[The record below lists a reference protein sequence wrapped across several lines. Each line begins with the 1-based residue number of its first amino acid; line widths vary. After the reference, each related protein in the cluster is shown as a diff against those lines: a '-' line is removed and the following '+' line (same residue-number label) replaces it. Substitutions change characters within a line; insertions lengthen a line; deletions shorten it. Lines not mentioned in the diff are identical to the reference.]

1 MRLGISSAAAPDAS
15 FDELLSACVQR
26 GLGALELRAGHG
38 HGLSAGVGAALAA
51 DARERA
57 ADAHI
62 VIAGYRTDD
71 ATDAAALAA
80 LSRAL
85 GAPVIVAGSGTVEER
100 IERVHAI
107 VAAGGDAI
115 LAARGAAREW
125 AGHVQTGPDFVWDAD
140 PLTTD
145 VATELEH
152 VLAGAPP
159 RAIGLQG
166 GGPESAMHEGRGVG
180 ALMGRLALAGYRG
193 PLILA
198 PSSTRYR
205 VAWETWLGRRGGWGC
220 GSSGDERSLTALQ
233 RTERS

>member
-1 MRLGISSAAAPDAS
+1 MRLGISSATAPDAS

-38 HGLSAGVGAALAA
+38 HGLSAVAGEVLAA

-57 ADAHI
+57 AEAHI
-62 VIAGYRTDD
+62 VIAGFRTDD
-71 ATDAAALAA
+71 ATDAPALAA

-85 GAPVIVAGSGTVEER
+85 AAPVIVDGSVFVEQR
-100 IERVHAI
+100 IERALAI
-107 VAAGGDAI
+107 VAAGGDAVV
-115 LAARGAAREW
+115 AARGAAREW
-125 AGHVQTGPDFVWDAD
+125 AEHVQTGTGYVWDAD
-140 PLTTD
+140 PLTSD
-145 VATELEH
+145 VATDLEH
-152 VLAGAPP
+152 VLAGALPH
-159 RAIGLQG
+159 AIGLQG

-220 GSSGDERSLTALQ
+220 GSSGERSLTALQ
-233 RTERS
+233 RAERS